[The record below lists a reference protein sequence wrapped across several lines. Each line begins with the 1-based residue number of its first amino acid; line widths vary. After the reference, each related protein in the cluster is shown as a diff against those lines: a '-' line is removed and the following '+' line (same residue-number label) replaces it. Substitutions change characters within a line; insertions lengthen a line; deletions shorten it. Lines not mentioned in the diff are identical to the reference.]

1 MQSEDEYIT
10 SVSEMEKVAEGLSLC
25 EGVSLLLQRMK
36 SHPNEFDVEHG
47 KWSHVLQGVYE
58 RIHRNST
65 NSVIPEP
72 WMSRTEVEAIWRT
85 YVQLKQKRFH
95 SWVMETLLT
104 GEAEEDKH
112 FSVGAVRVSPAHN
125 NINTILPPGSWQTVA
140 TQISN
145 TPLTSLSQKLKD
157 KLNNI

>member
-65 NSVIPEP
+65 NPVIPEP

-104 GEAEEDKH
+104 GETEEDKSG
-112 FSVGAVRVSPAHN
+112 SVYKTVPHPSRKSDP
-125 NINTILPPGSWQTVA
+125 WQTVA
-140 TQISN
+140 VQTSN
-145 TPLTSLSQKLKD
+145 VSIAQKLKD
-157 KLNNI
+157 KLSNI